1 MGSDGSVGTYVGLA
15 AQQRYG
21 AVPKKPGEGSGVNGR
36 GMYERGMYERG
47 MYERGMYER
56 GMYERGV
63 GGQCAISRN
72 GASRAGMVGR
82 IQRADK

>member
-1 MGSDGSVGTYVGLA
+1 MGLA

-21 AVPKKPGEGSGVNGR
+21 AVPKKPGEGSGVN
-36 GMYERGMYERG
+36 ERGMYEH
-47 MYERGMYER
+47 
-56 GMYERGV
+56 GV

>member
-1 MGSDGSVGTYVGLA
+1 MYVGLA

-36 GMYERGMYERG
+36 GMYEH
-47 MYERGMYER
+47 
-56 GMYERGV
+56 GV